1 MLSGK
6 IVELTELTVADV
18 APLTAAACESR
29 TSYTHAHVPA
39 DSAGMRRWVDQALAA
54 RAADRQLPLVIRRA
68 GSGDVL
74 GTSSFHLEQWPWPAH
89 ATARPATPDAVE
101 IGSTWLAQS
110 AQRTGANREAKLLML
125 DHAFTSWQ
133 VHRVRFRTDV
143 RNARSRQ
150 AIERLGATLD
160 GILRADFA
168 GSDATIRDSAYYS
181 ILATEWPALRPQLL
195 AATRTREFADPDLGL
210 HPHSG
215 SA

>member
-1 MLSGK
+1 MLSGD

-18 APLTAAACESR
+18 AALTAAACESR
-29 TSYTHAHVPA
+29 TSYTHAHVPV
-39 DSAGMRRWVDQALAA
+39 DGAGMRRWVDQALAA

-89 ATARPATPDAVE
+89 VTARPDTPDAVE

-125 DHAFTSWQ
+125 DHAFTHWQ

-143 RNARSRQ
+143 RNTRSRQ

-168 GSDATIRDSAYYS
+168 GADATIRDSAYYS
-181 ILATEWPALRPQLL
+181 ILATEWPAIRPQLL
-195 AATRTREFADPDLGL
+195 AATRTREFTDPELSL

>member
-39 DSAGMRRWVDQALAA
+39 DSAGMRRWADQALAA
-54 RAADRQLPLVIRRA
+54 RTADRQLPLVIRRA
-68 GSGDVL
+68 GSGAVL

-89 ATARPATPDAVE
+89 VTARPDTPDAVE

-125 DHAFTSWQ
+125 DHAFTNWQ

-160 GILRADFA
+160 GTLRADFA
-168 GSDATIRDSAYYS
+168 GADATIRDSAYYS

-195 AATRTREFADPDLGL
+195 AATQTRESTDPDLGL
-210 HPHSG
+210 HPHRG